1 MKWLVVGVV
10 AVNVAGLAVPA
21 FSQGVKAASP
31 TMQKQAVTGAS
42 AEEPHYITDVTGK
55 RVRLVGPRFY
65 TDTANAMQF
74 PGRENAVATG
84 ASLDAAS
91 APQK

>member
-10 AVNVAGLAVPA
+10 AINVAGLAFPA
-21 FSQGVKAASP
+21 FSQGLKAAVP
-31 TMQKQAVTGAS
+31 TAQKQAVTGSS
-42 AEEPHYITDVTGK
+42 AEEPHYITDVAGK

-74 PGRENAVATG
+74 PGRENAVATN
-84 ASLDAAS
+84 ASIDAAS
-91 APQK
+91 ASQK